1 MTDHESTPVVVGI
14 DGSIAAIETAQWAV
28 GEARARDV
36 PLRLISCA
44 NVPHTLGDSTPDG
57 PEVEYART
65 SLREAS
71 AAVAATDESV
81 KVEAEISFGPPSNAL
96 IAESRHAAMVC
107 VGSVGIGAVARA
119 VLGST
124 AVDVAQGAHC
134 PVAIIRPATR
144 GRDVGNWVAVG
155 SENQPADDDTVL
167 RTAFDEAR
175 VRHAPLVVVDLSCNT
190 LGTTTGQP
198 VGIRVDGWRQ
208 HYPDV
213 DVDVIEARGALAEF
227 LADNRD
233 ELDRRYPRTVALG
246 PVVSPSAVLGSAD
259 VAEAA
264 RIVGPHD
271 HALREHAMCSVLVA
285 R

>member
-1 MTDHESTPVVVGI
+1 MTDQESTPVVVGI
-14 DGSIAAIETAQWAV
+14 DGSIAAIETAQWAI

-44 NVPHTLGDSTPDG
+44 AVPHTVGESTPDG

-65 SLREAS
+65 SLREAT
-71 AAVAATDESV
+71 AAVAATDDSV
-81 KVEAEISFGPPSNAL
+81 KVEAEISWGPPGNAL

-119 VLGST
+119 ILGST
-124 AVDVAQGAHC
+124 AVDVARHAHC
-134 PVAIIRPATR
+134 PVAIIRPATG
-144 GRDVGNWVAVG
+144 GRDVGNWVTVG
-155 SENQPADDDTVL
+155 AGNRTEDDDTVL
-167 RTAFDEAR
+167 RLAFDEAR
-175 VRHAPLVVVDLSCNT
+175 VRHAPLIVVDLSCTT
-190 LGTTTGQP
+190 LGLTTGQP
-198 VGIRVDGWRQ
+198 VGLRVDGWRQ
-208 HYPDV
+208 RYPDV
-213 DVDVIEARGALAEF
+213 VVDVIEAGGGLAEF
-227 LADNRD
+227 LTDNRD
-233 ELDRRYPRTVALG
+233 ELDRRYPTAVADR
-246 PVVSPSAVLGSAD
+246 PVVSPSAVLGSAE